1 MERKLILGILL
12 IQAALTGV
20 LIEEGT
26 YGEWKDTY
34 HAKSGYFAC
43 GARLQ
48 YEIID
53 DYDELIL
60 TSGDQ
65 TAANAM
71 KMTFCK
77 FEEWDTQHEEG
88 GDGLFGDWKENKM
101 CPKDYYVSG
110 FKARIDPYHGMDED
124 TMLNGVILRC
134 SKPFTED
141 YEDITVY

>member
-48 YEIID
+48 FESDQGHGD
-53 DYDELIL
+53 D
-60 TSGDQ
+60 TS
-65 TAANAM
+65 ANSL

-77 FEEWDTQHEEG
+77 FEEWDTQH
-88 GDGLFGDWKENKM
+88 
-101 CPKDYYVSG
+101 
-110 FKARIDPYHGMDED
+110 
-124 TMLNGVILRC
+124 
-134 SKPFTED
+134 
-141 YEDITVY
+141 